1 MPTQPFLMMV
11 PLSGQ
16 KQLST
21 GATWQLADTLFPLLS
36 IAVQLVHRKPA
47 IAWSG
52 AINNAALK
60 IMAAKLL
67 SKSVLFFISKP
78 LSAQSPAGCKES
90 AIKVAVQA
98 FRAKNPL
105 WEMQAIVGDDPA
117 S

>member
-60 IMAAKLL
+60 IMAAKLV
-67 SKSVLFFISKP
+67 SKSVLFFILKP
-78 LSAQSPAGCKES
+78 LFCPIIGG
-90 AIKVAVQA
+90 
-98 FRAKNPL
+98 L
-105 WEMQAIVGDDPA
+105 
-117 S
+117 